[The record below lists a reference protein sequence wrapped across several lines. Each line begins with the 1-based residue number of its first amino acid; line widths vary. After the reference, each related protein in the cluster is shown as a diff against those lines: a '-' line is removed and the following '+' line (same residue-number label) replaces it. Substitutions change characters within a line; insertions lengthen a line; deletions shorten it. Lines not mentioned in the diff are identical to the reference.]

1 MGMKKWLLPQT
12 DPSVEKALSAQCGES
27 EYLCGLLLARGYDSP
42 ETIMSFL
49 SADRQLEDPFA
60 LKDMDRAVERIRRA
74 VEEGEMIAI
83 YGDYDAD
90 GVTSTVVLFT
100 YLESIGADV
109 RYYIPTRDGEGYGLN
124 KKAIDTIAKMGI
136 TLMITVDNGIT
147 AIEEISYANSLGV
160 DVVVTDHHR
169 PKEQLPE
176 AYAVVDPY
184 RPDDTTTFKGLA
196 GVGVAF
202 KLVCA
207 LEEDV
212 ESMLDYYAEL
222 VTIGTIADV
231 MPMSGE
237 NRVIVCRG
245 LEKFSQTENLGLQ
258 ALMEVAGIA
267 GRPITSETVAF
278 GIVPRINAT
287 GRLGHAKKA
296 VDLLTTDD
304 EEFAA
309 GLAQEIDMQNRER
322 KALEEKILQDIS
334 HTLQRNPSLLYD
346 RVLVLSGEGWHHGVV
361 GIVAAKLVEKY
372 GKPCFL
378 ISCEGGEGRGSGRSI
393 GDFSLFDALCA
404 CDDLL
409 ERYGGHM
416 QAAGLT
422 VKTEKIGCF
431 RERILEYAQNTEEY
445 MPVAKLKID
454 SVLSPSQ
461 ASLELIREQYRLEP
475 FGNGNEVPVYGL
487 MNCKLTGIYP
497 VSNGKHLRLRL
508 SDAHG
513 SIYVMYFGMEQANF
527 PYRMGDILDTA
538 VTLSINEYHG
548 EQRVST
554 VVKDMRLSALDE
566 EGLFAPKQIYEKIR
580 RKEPLKAEERELAIP
595 TREDVAAVYRF
606 VRSNGRFSYDY
617 DILYSRMP
625 HGRLNYCRTR
635 LSADILGEMKLIQ
648 FQKDPCIAY
657 LAPVQNP
664 EKVDLSQSK
673 VLQYVRERA

>member
-1 MGMKKWLLPQT
+1 MGMKQWILP
-12 DPSVEKALSAQCGES
+12 SAREETVQELHKKSGKS
-27 EYLCGLLLARGYDSP
+27 DYLCELLLARGYQTP
-42 ETIMSFL
+42 EAISEFL
-49 SADRQLEDPFA
+49 SGDGFLQDPYS
-60 LKDMDRAVERIRRA
+60 LKDMDRAVQRIRKGI
-74 VEEGEMIAI
+74 EDGEMIAI

-90 GVTSTVVLFT
+90 GVTATVVLFT

-124 KKAIDTIAKMGI
+124 QKAIDTIAKMGI

-147 AIEEISYANSLGV
+147 ALEEIAYAGSLGI

-169 PKEQLPE
+169 PKEQLPQ

-184 RPDDTTTFKGLA
+184 RPDDETTFKGLA

-207 LEEDV
+207 LEEDI

-237 NRVIVCRG
+237 NRVIVQRG
-245 LEKFSQTENLGLQ
+245 LEKFSQTENIGLQ
-258 ALMEVAGIA
+258 ALMEVAGVA
-267 GRPITSETVAF
+267 GKSITSETVAF
-278 GIVPRINAT
+278 SIVPRINAT

-304 EEFAA
+304 EEVAV
-309 GLAQEIDMQNRER
+309 GLAQEIDLQNRQR
-322 KALEEKILQDIS
+322 KALEEQILEDIS
-334 HTLQRNPSLLYD
+334 QTIKRNPTILYD
-346 RVLVLSGEGWHHGVV
+346 RVLVLSGTGWHHGVV

-378 ISCEGGEGRGSGRSI
+378 ISCEGEEGRGSGRSV

-409 ERYGGHM
+409 ERYGGHT

-422 VKTEKIGCF
+422 VKTDKLDAL
-431 RERILEYAQNTEEY
+431 RKRILEYARRTNDY
-445 MPVAKLKID
+445 MPVTQLRID
-454 SVLSPSQ
+454 CVLSPSQ
-461 ASLELIREQYRLEP
+461 ATLDLIREQYLLEP

-487 MNCKLTGIYP
+487 LGCKLTGIYP

-508 SDAHG
+508 SDEQG
-513 SIYVMYFGMEQANF
+513 SLYVMYFGMSEDRF
-527 PYRMGDILDTA
+527 PYRVGDQLDTA
-538 VTLSINEYHG
+538 VTLSINEYQG
-548 EQRVST
+548 EKRVSA
-554 VVKDMRLSALDE
+554 VVKDLRLAKLNE
-566 EGLFAPKQIYEKIR
+566 EELFVPKQIYEKIR
-580 RKEPLKAEERELAIP
+580 RRESLTESEREIAIP
-595 TREDVAAVYRF
+595 TREDIAAVYRYI
-606 VRSNGRFSYDY
+606 RATGKFSYDY
-617 DILYSRMP
+617 DVLYSRIP
-625 HGRLNYCRTR
+625 SGHSNYCRVR
-635 LSADILGEMKLIQ
+635 LSADILGEMKLIE
-648 FQKDPCIAY
+648 FHKDPCTAY
-657 LAPVQNP
+657 LGALSNP
-664 EKVDLSQSK
+664 GKVDLEQSK